1 MTYGDT
7 GDTVML
13 PLWQMGMW
21 RGDVWGHREVIYGD
35 TGGGDP
41 DGHVGAQRGCMGTRG
56 GMFGD
61 AEGDSLT
68 SPLWH
73 MGAHMGTQEGDV
85 EGTP

>member
-1 MTYGDT
+1 
-7 GDTVML
+7 
-13 PLWQMGMW
+13 MGT
-21 RGDVWGHREVIYGD
+21 R
-35 TGGGDP
+35 GGDP